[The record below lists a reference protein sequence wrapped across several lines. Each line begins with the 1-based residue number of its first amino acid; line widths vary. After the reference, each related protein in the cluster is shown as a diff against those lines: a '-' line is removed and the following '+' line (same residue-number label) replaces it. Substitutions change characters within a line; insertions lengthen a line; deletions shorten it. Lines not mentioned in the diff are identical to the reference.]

1 MGMYKIMISVAEIR
15 GSSLDVQ
22 TFKEPCFEQCK

>member
-1 MGMYKIMISVAEIR
+1 MYRIMMSVAEIR

-22 TFKEPCFEQCK
+22 KFKEPCFEQYL